1 MIKKINGAIW
11 STIFV
16 FLVSAGLLINFS
28 KIDTGII
35 IILGIAG
42 LFVILNLILIKLN
55 IKLLKENQ
63 SFEKMKVRRRY
74 WIQSLLNLV
83 IGLALFIYTC
93 QSIGLD
99 SNLLQ
104 TGISI
109 FLIVLG
115 IVFYELGYARGLQ

>member
-42 LFVILNLILIKLN
+42 LFVILNLILI
-55 IKLLKENQ
+55 I
-63 SFEKMKVRRRY
+63 
-74 WIQSLLNLV
+74 I
-83 IGLALFIYTC
+83 
-93 QSIGLD
+93 
-99 SNLLQ
+99 
-104 TGISI
+104 
-109 FLIVLG
+109 
-115 IVFYELGYARGLQ
+115 